1 MAKREKDMWASQ
13 MADLVIA
20 VRLMTRPQ
28 GASLEELQEELGVS
42 RRTVFRLKDTL
53 EQLIKSPLDE
63 RDNLLQKKKRYIFP
77 KGFTLNLPM
86 TNLSGL
92 TTPELMALYAM
103 RIGSGLFRNSVI
115 GDDIDS
121 AFEKIGKALSP
132 ATKDLLERYSSLFVS
147 IPKSPKDYS
156 AHAESL
162 EELSQAILA
171 RKTCWIRYTSFSGE
185 NIREKSFEIS
195 PLHFFERD
203 GGLYVF
209 VVVPYYNHIRL
220 LAVERIKS
228 VEMTD
233 SCFPWPDDFNPE
245 TLLKKAF
252 GMCWDDP
259 LTARIRFSP
268 SQARYIRERTWAEK
282 QSIEEQDDGSIVLT
296 LETSGRWDVKK
307 WVLSFGAE
315 AELLE
320 PVEMRQEI
328 RRELMRTLEGYS

>member
-13 MADLVIA
+13 MADLLIA

-42 RRTVFRLKDTL
+42 RRTVFRLKATL
-53 EQLIKSPLDE
+53 EQLINAPLDE
-63 RDNLLQKKKRYIFP
+63 VDNLLQKKKRYIFP

-86 TNLSGL
+86 TSLSGL

-103 RIGSGLFRNSVI
+103 RVGSGLFRNSDI
-115 GDDIDS
+115 GNDIDS

-147 IPKSPKDYS
+147 VPKNPKEYS
-156 AHAESL
+156 AHAESM
-162 EELSQAILA
+162 EELSLAILE

-185 NIREKSFEIS
+185 EIREKSFEIN

-228 VEMTD
+228 VERTD
-233 SCFPWPDDFNPE
+233 RSFPWPDDFNPE
-245 TLLKKAF
+245 ELLKKAF
-252 GMCWDDP
+252 GVYWDDP

-268 SQARYIRERTWAEK
+268 SQARYIRERSWAEN

-328 RRELMRTLEGYS
+328 GRELMRTLESYS